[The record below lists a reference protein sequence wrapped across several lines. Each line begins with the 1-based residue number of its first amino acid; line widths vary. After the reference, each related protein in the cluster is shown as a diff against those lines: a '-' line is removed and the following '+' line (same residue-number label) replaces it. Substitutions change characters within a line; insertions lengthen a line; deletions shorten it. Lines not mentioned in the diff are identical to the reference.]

1 MQNFFDSRPSGSA
14 PISEESGGGADG
26 QQQAGPFEPKENGLM
41 ETLRDYEYFSG
52 FYPAGLRELRARV
65 REACDRLDYQGSLI
79 YDEFPD
85 RVAIERICRDI
96 AQSIAGE
103 NTVTE
108 EYRDSGEEPKNGNIL
123 SFPENRGYGSEKQET
138 QDDKREGRGLRAAS
152 AQRDE
157 MLETYELPRYGAG
170 QKPLLSSFDASL
182 SPYSGTVITG
192 NPGTYGRGKTGQD
205 NFSGT
210 AVSEVPLH
218 TMETE
223 RGEESRQE
231 ESVRA
236 EKLNRGRRPWGPPPP
251 PNRPWGP
258 PPPNRP
264 WGPPPP
270 PNRPWGPP
278 PPNRPWGPPPPPNR
292 PWGPPPPPNRPWG
305 PPPPPDRPWGPPPSQ
320 PGKRGEVELSDIIM
334 LLLLG
339 DVQHRRCLHRNCG

>member
-1 MQNFFDSRPSGSA
+1 MA
-14 PISEESGGGADG
+14 
-26 QQQAGPFEPKENGLM
+26 
-41 ETLRDYEYFSG
+41 LRNRR
-52 FYPAGLRELRARV
+52 LR
-65 REACDRLDYQGSLI
+65 
-79 YDEFPD
+79 
-85 RVAIERICRDI
+85 
-96 AQSIAGE
+96 
-103 NTVTE
+103 TT
-108 EYRDSGEEPKNGNIL
+108 
-123 SFPENRGYGSEKQET
+123 
-138 QDDKREGRGLRAAS
+138 RAAS

-210 AVSEVPLH
+210 AVSEAPLH

-236 EKLNRGRRPWGPPPP
+236 ENLNRGRRPWGPPPP
-251 PNRPWGP
+251 PNRPGGP

-264 WGPPPP
+264 S
-270 PNRPWGPP
+270 
-278 PPNRPWGPPPPPNR
+278 GPPPPPNR